1 MTDSATYSVQTR
13 AHDEKGLIAGPNN
26 LGEVGLQLRARSLT
40 DVPLY
45 GTAWRERDRRLRL
58 LARLPNMEPVVAAI
72 SIYQQKLQSTSW
84 FLEGPQAIARA
95 QHNLL
100 HHADYGQGWEEF
112 VGRTSYDWL
121 TQDNGLFVEV
131 IGAGDPAGP
140 LTGPVL
146 GIAHL
151 DAGRCQRTG
160 SLEYPVLYTDMNGKP
175 HKLHTTRVLYQAD
188 MPDPDEK
195 RLGIGYCALSRVVSV
210 AQRLFN
216 WGEMSTEFMD
226 NFPAAGILVV
236 KGMAKKLFDDQ
247 MKAYEAARQMS
258 ESEIYHG
265 LIELF
270 YQTAQTGQG
279 VELVPFRQLW
289 DNFSQRE
296 LYDVMIDLVAMGFDL
311 DRQEIA
317 PLSTSALGSGA
328 QSTVL
333 SQKSRGKGIATLLNL
348 YERLINRVMP
358 ASVSFHFDFVDDQ
371 QSKVQAEIRQIK
383 ANLILSLY
391 QSAGAKPQP
400 TQQMDTVNMAKP
412 AQETKAE
419 GIISREE
426 ARYMAVKDGI
436 IPRELYELD
445 EPMRPDWQRF
455 DDITVKARRRYGPT
469 VVLDKAGKVALPTRK
484 WGAPRGIAIA

>member
-1 MTDSATYSVQTR
+1 
-13 AHDEKGLIAGPNN
+13 
-26 LGEVGLQLRARSLT
+26 
-40 DVPLY
+40 
-45 GTAWRERDRRLRL
+45 
-58 LARLPNMEPVVAAI
+58 
-72 SIYQQKLQSTSW
+72 
-84 FLEGPQAIARA
+84 
-95 QHNLL
+95 
-100 HHADYGQGWEEF
+100 
-112 VGRTSYDWL
+112 
-121 TQDNGLFVEV
+121 
-131 IGAGDPAGP
+131 
-140 LTGPVL
+140 
-146 GIAHL
+146 
-151 DAGRCQRTG
+151 
-160 SLEYPVLYTDMNGKP
+160 MNGKP

-383 ANLILSLY
+383 ANLVLSLFNA
-391 QSAGAKPQP
+391 AGAKPQP
-400 TQQMDTVNMAKP
+400 TQQIDTVDMAKP
-412 AQETKAE
+412 AQETKQE
-419 GIISREE
+419 GIISRDE
-426 ARYMAVKDGI
+426 ARYMLVKDGVL
-436 IPRELYELD
+436 PRELYEMD

-469 VVLDKAGKVALPTRK
+469 VVVDKAGKVALPGRK
-484 WGAPRGIAIA
+484 WGAPRGVVA